1 MDMPLEMVSR
11 SDIGRMRTHNEDA
24 VRIAPPLGLA
34 ILADGMG
41 GYNAG
46 EVASGMVTSLL
57 GGVLEQ
63 TWAERRDAG
72 AQVAQNAAMA
82 GIAHVNNLVYTAA
95 QSQAQYAGMGTTLVL
110 VLFHGAALTVAH
122 VGDSRLYRLRRGRL
136 SQLTRDHSLLQEQLD
151 RGIIKAEDARHA
163 QNRNLVTRALGVD
176 PDVEPDVASH
186 EVRRGD
192 IYLLC
197 SDGLNDMIEDA
208 EIEDILHERGRDLAL
223 AATELV
229 QRANDSG
236 GRDNVSVILVRVGG
250 TSGWLDRARAWLARA
265 AGV

>member
-1 MDMPLEMVSR
+1 MTKYLCLAMMLLYQTIPATGQTGYGPEVQ
-11 SDIGRMRTHNEDA
+11 IGMARMHFQPNK
-24 VRIAPPLGLA
+24 L
-34 ILADGMG
+34 
-41 GYNAG
+41 
-46 EVASGMVTSLL
+46 
-57 GGVLEQ
+57 
-63 TWAERRDAG
+63 
-72 AQVAQNAAMA
+72 
-82 GIAHVNNLVYTAA
+82 YTAA